1 MAMTISQTTWK
12 RATAFALVLAIGF
25 VPGAAHAK
33 GVIKGTFGTEKFK
46 AKKLLVACGYLRSL
60 GFFSIAGAQ
69 GNAKKQKAASLSGLG
84 PDPTAPGTAFPIVLT
99 ETQASYTSGPSGP
112 TAPTWIAATDGVV
125 VTLTGFKKGK
135 VFGTV
140 TGTLAGGYFGAV
152 GPIEVNA
159 TFNGKCLVQ

>member
-1 MAMTISQTTWK
+1 MTISLKTWP
-12 RATAFALVLAIGF
+12 RAAAFALTLAIAF
-25 VPGAAHAK
+25 APGAAHAK
-33 GVIKGTFGTEKFK
+33 GAIKGTFGTEKFK

-69 GNAKKQKAASLSGLG
+69 GNAKKQKSASVSGLG
-84 PDPTAPGTAFPIVLT
+84 SDPTAPGAAFPIVLT

-112 TAPTWIAATDGVV
+112 TAPTWIAGTNGVV
-125 VTLTGFKKGK
+125 VTLTGYKKGK

-140 TGTLAGGYFGAV
+140 TGPLATGYFGAT
-152 GPIEVNA
+152 GSIEVNA

>member
-1 MAMTISQTTWK
+1 MTISQTTWK
-12 RATAFALVLAIGF
+12 RTAVFMLTLALGFA
-25 VPGAAHAK
+25 PGAADAK

-60 GFFSIAGAQ
+60 GFFSISGAQ
-69 GNAKKQKAASLSGLG
+69 GNAKKQKSASVSGLG

-99 ETQASYTSGPSGP
+99 DTQASYTSGPSGP
-112 TAPTWIAATDGVV
+112 TAPTWIAGTNGVV
-125 VTLTGFKKGK
+125 VTLTGYKKGK

-140 TGTLAGGYFGAV
+140 TGPLAGGYFGAV